1 MLLSPRGES
10 GDKESPMSTFTLR
23 DLEKRVQDRAQAS
36 AEVSYTRKLLDRG
49 VAHCAKK
56 LGEEAVEAA
65 IAAIVEDR
73 DRMVAEA
80 ADVLYHLLVV
90 LHARGITL
98 DDVEAELGART
109 RQSGLD
115 EKAARKSG

>member
-1 MLLSPRGES
+1 
-10 GDKESPMSTFTLR
+10 MSDFTLH
-23 DLEKRVQDRAQAS
+23 DLEQRVQVRAQES
-36 AEVSYTRKLLDRG
+36 ADVSYTRKLLDRG
-49 VAHCAKK
+49 VAQCAKK

-65 IAAIVEDR
+65 IAAISEDR
-73 DRMVAEA
+73 ERVIGEA

-90 LHARGITL
+90 LHARGVRL
-98 DDVEAELGART
+98 DEVEAELGART

>member
-1 MLLSPRGES
+1 MAQ
-10 GDKESPMSTFTLR
+10 TFTLN
-23 DLEKRVQDRAQAS
+23 DLEKRVQARAQES

-65 IAAIVEDR
+65 IAAVG
-73 DRMVAEA
+73 EA
-80 ADVLYHLLVV
+80 ADMLYHLLVV

-98 DDVEAELGART
+98 AEVEAELGART
-109 RQSGLD
+109 QRSGLD
-115 EKAARKSG
+115 EKASRKSG